1 MNSEEYNSQIEEAKK
16 KYPCNASK
24 DEQEVQGDSSIQ
36 CAQRQPVST
45 GICKYRD
52 FLPQFEEKDGIID
65 LRYSTTAILGKRI
78 FSDEFDENDEQEGTK
93 HQPIP
98 VSPDVQVLGERSFNG
113 SCSSMVNTADNLY
126 NTKLS
131 LGTSSSGKEN
141 LPPKRITHPSKWLS
155 SPYDHNERGPLQ
167 PHEIELHRGIVAL
180 SKVEPHRSKVVVL
193 IDKTSLFLGQLGD
206 SFGVSGHVEA
216 YVFNVFCRMLFR
228 ENHPRR
234 SKTHYFFT
242 TLGDYFLE
250 NWKSEEGRREMKR
263 KTLRSFNGAGK
274 ALPLHESDRINNFI
288 KTWEDSNLRGMSFRK
303 FGVEYPNMPK
313 QIGSDACGIFA
324 LNWMQTWASRNP
336 MQRQFTMN
344 DVANARVRFAV
355 DILFSIH
362 NTEDQ
367 GKILVQN
374 FAW

>member
-1 MNSEEYNSQIEEAKK
+1 
-16 KYPCNASK
+16 
-24 DEQEVQGDSSIQ
+24 
-36 CAQRQPVST
+36 
-45 GICKYRD
+45 
-52 FLPQFEEKDGIID
+52 
-65 LRYSTTAILGKRI
+65 
-78 FSDEFDENDEQEGTK
+78 
-93 HQPIP
+93 
-98 VSPDVQVLGERSFNG
+98 
-113 SCSSMVNTADNLY
+113 MVNTTDNLY
-126 NTKLS
+126 NMKLS

-193 IDKTSLFLGQLGD
+193 IDKTTLFLGQLGD
-206 SFGVSGHVEA
+206 SFGATSHVEA
-216 YVFNVFCRMLFR
+216 YVFNVFCQMLFR

-263 KTLRSFNGAGK
+263 KALRNFNGAGK

-288 KTWEDSNLRGMSFRK
+288 KTWEDSNLRGMGFTK

-336 MQRQFTMN
+336 LQRQFTMN
-344 DVANARVRFAV
+344 DVVDARVRFAV

-362 NTEDQ
+362 NT
-367 GKILVQN
+367 
-374 FAW
+374 